1 MAVVKVIEVMSSS
14 KVSWEDAT
22 KQAIERASKSLKNNR
37 SAWVQDQSV
46 TIEKGKVKEYRIT
59 LKLSFELQ

>member
-22 KQAIERASKSLKNNR
+22 KQAIERASKSLKTLDPLGFR
-37 SAWVQDQSV
+37 
-46 TIEKGKVKEYRIT
+46 TKV
-59 LKLSFELQ
+59 